1 MSYVS
6 ASAGIVY
13 IVGAGP
19 GDPALITL
27 RGAQTL
33 READVVFHDELLDRR
48 LLDLVSPSCELFYVG
63 KRGGRASSTQQSIN
77 EQIAER
83 AREGQTVVRLK
94 GCLLYT
100 SPSPRDRQKPRM
112 PSSA

>member
-1 MSYVS
+1 MNDVS

-48 LLDLVSPSCELFYVG
+48 LLDLASPSCELVYVG
-63 KRGGRASSTQQSIN
+63 KEEDAPAARSSRSTNKSLS
-77 EQIAER
+77 AR
-83 AREGQTVVRLK
+83 ARDRPSCASK
-94 GCLLYT
+94 GEIPWC
-100 SPSPRDRQKPRM
+100 SDAAVKKPCT
-112 PSSA
+112 